1 MDGNVTEGNTKRLED
16 NIDRLTDEY
25 QFYFLGVLEALNF
38 AQNAG
43 EMAGEETIYQIVGNK
58 VDFPRT

>member
-1 MDGNVTEGNTKRLED
+1 MDSTVTKENTERLED

-25 QFYFLGVLEALNF
+25 QFYFLGVLEALTF

-43 EMAGEETIYQIVGNK
+43 EMAGNK
-58 VDFPRT
+58 TDNREQRKRRSVLF